1 VIRRKGR
8 SDFYRLLVVTLSVA
22 LIAQSSIPTATA
34 QTTAGIKIVIV
45 QGEGAVNNVRQ
56 RVAREPI
63 VEVQDENN
71 RPVVGALV
79 LFTLPERGASGVFAD
94 GSHTMS
100 VITDTQGRAI
110 GTGLKPNNVG
120 GNFQIRVDA
129 TYQNQ
134 TASASISQSN
144 AGGGGGMSGTGIA
157 ALVGIAAA
165 AAAGAIALVGRDKN
179 KAPSPTTISVAPG
192 TVGRPQ

>member
-1 VIRRKGR
+1 L
-8 SDFYRLLVVTLSVA
+8 YRLAVVALCLA

-45 QGEGAVNNVRQ
+45 QGEGAVNNVKQ

-79 LFTLPERGASGVFAD
+79 LFTLPERGASGVFAN

-100 VITDTQGRAI
+100 VVTDAQGRAI
-110 GTGLKPNNVG
+110 GAGLKPNNVG

-144 AGGGGGMSGTGIA
+144 AGGGMSGTGIA
-157 ALVGIAAA
+157 ALLGVAAA
-165 AAAGAIALVGRDKN
+165 AAAGAIAFVGRDKN
-179 KAPSPTTISVAPG
+179 KAPSPTTISVVPG

>member
-1 VIRRKGR
+1 MIRRKGR
-8 SDFYRLLVVTLSVA
+8 SDFCRLVVITLCLA
-22 LIAQSSIPTATA
+22 LTAQSSIPTATA

-45 QGEGAVNNVRQ
+45 QGDGAVNNVRQ

-79 LFTLPERGASGVFAD
+79 LFTLPERGASGVFAN

-100 VITDTQGRAI
+100 VVTDTQGRAL
-110 GTGLKPNNVG
+110 GAGLKPNNVS
-120 GNFQIRVDA
+120 GNFQIRIDA

-144 AGGGGGMSGTGIA
+144 AGGGGMSGTGIA

-165 AAAGAIALVGRDKN
+165 AAAGAIAYVGRDKN
-179 KAPSPTTISVAPG
+179 KAPAATTISVVPG

>member
-1 VIRRKGR
+1 VIRRRGR
-8 SDFYRLLVVTLSVA
+8 SDLYRLAVVALCLA

-45 QGEGAVNNVRQ
+45 QGEGAVNNVKQ

-79 LFTLPERGASGVFAD
+79 LFTLPERGASGVFAN

-100 VITDTQGRAI
+100 VVTDAQGRAI
-110 GTGLKPNNVG
+110 GAGLKPNNVG

-144 AGGGGGMSGTGIA
+144 AGGGMSGTGIA
-157 ALVGIAAA
+157 ALLGVAAA
-165 AAAGAIALVGRDKN
+165 AAAGAIAFVGRDKN
-179 KAPSPTTISVAPG
+179 KAPSPTTISVVPG

>member
-1 VIRRKGR
+1 MIRRRGR
-8 SDFYRLLVVTLSVA
+8 SDLYRLAVVALCLA

-45 QGEGAVNNVRQ
+45 QGEGAVNNVKQ

-79 LFTLPERGASGVFAD
+79 LFTLPERGASGVFAN

-100 VITDTQGRAI
+100 VVTDAQGRAI
-110 GTGLKPNNVG
+110 GAGLKPNNVG

-144 AGGGGGMSGTGIA
+144 AGGGMSGTGIA
-157 ALVGIAAA
+157 ALLGVAAA
-165 AAAGAIALVGRDKN
+165 AAAGAIAFVGRDKN
-179 KAPSPTTISVAPG
+179 KAPSPTTISVVPG

>member
-8 SDFYRLLVVTLSVA
+8 SDFYRLLVITLCVV
-22 LIAQSSIPTATA
+22 LIAQSSVPAATA

-79 LFTLPERGASGVFAD
+79 LFTLPDRGASAVFAD
-94 GSHTMS
+94 GSRTLS
-100 VITDTQGRAI
+100 VVTDSQGRAL
-110 GTGLKPNNVG
+110 GAGLKPNNVN
-120 GNFQIRVDA
+120 GNFQIQVDA

-134 TASASISQSN
+134 TTSASIRQSN
-144 AGGGGGMSGTGIA
+144 AGGGGMGGTGIA

-165 AAAGAIALVGRDKN
+165 AAAGAIAFVGRDKN
-179 KAPSPTTISVAPG
+179 KAASPTTISVAPG

>member
-1 VIRRKGR
+1 MIRRRGR
-8 SDFYRLLVVTLSVA
+8 SDLYRLAVVALCLA
-22 LIAQSSIPTATA
+22 LIAQSSIPNATA

-45 QGEGAVNNVRQ
+45 QGEGAVNNVKQ

-79 LFTLPERGASGVFAD
+79 LFTLPERGASGVFAN

-100 VITDTQGRAI
+100 VVTDAQGRAI
-110 GTGLKPNNVG
+110 GAGLKPNNVG

-134 TASASISQSN
+134 TANASISQSN
-144 AGGGGGMSGTGIA
+144 AGGGGMSGTGIA
-157 ALVGIAAA
+157 ALLGVAAA
-165 AAAGAIALVGRDKN
+165 AAAGAIAFVGRDKN
-179 KAPSPTTISVAPG
+179 KAPSPTTISVVPG